1 LHVKPPLFVE
11 FSNCNNCASRQ
22 DARIFAENGTNLT
35 IMGFRV
41 GALAENMTT
50 HIDRISTAVEVLAGQ
65 DKAL

>member
-1 LHVKPPLFVE
+1 
-11 FSNCNNCASRQ
+11 
-22 DARIFAENGTNLT
+22 
-35 IMGFRV
+35 MGFRV